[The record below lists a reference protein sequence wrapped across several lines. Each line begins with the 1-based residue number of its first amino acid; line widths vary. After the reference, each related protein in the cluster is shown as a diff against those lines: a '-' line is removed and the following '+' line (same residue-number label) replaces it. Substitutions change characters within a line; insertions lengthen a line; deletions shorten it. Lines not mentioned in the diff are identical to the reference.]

1 MDFKKMTYIGSKLD
15 KFNEYLNMLTNNYKI
30 DFDLFLYRGSN
41 ICFNDENCQIISYPN
56 IKDLVRQ
63 IKFLNIKNSLDK
75 EFPYLLGDINK
86 KKLFNRVEQNYY
98 QNDFDFVLV
107 LNEDKDNFYIYDS
120 DVAPYIK
127 LSKKRVFNLID
138 SKIIIK
144 YDRKRILFDTN
155 QIYQDIIKNIFS
167 QNNIGS
173 NVYLKLSKRKF
184 TIKEEISLYFSLKNL
199 TIYIYK
205 LIVFLEKIDL
215 KLSNFYKNELNL
227 LNFIIKSLAKR
238 NFDKKIFIKLYK
250 NRLEMERYIET
261 VTNKTY

>member
-1 MDFKKMTYIGSKLD
+1 MIYFGSKLD
-15 KFNEYLNMLTNNYKI
+15 KFNDYLNMLTNNYDI

-41 ICFNDENCQIISYPN
+41 IYFNDENCQIISYPN
-56 IKDLVRQ
+56 IKDLVKQ
-63 IKFLNIKNSLDK
+63 IKFLNIKNNIDK
-75 EFPYLLGDINK
+75 DYPYLLGDINK

-120 DVAPYIK
+120 DISPYIK
-127 LSKKRVFNLID
+127 LSKKRVFSLID

-144 YDRKRILFDTN
+144 YNKKTILFDTN
-155 QIYQDIIKNIFS
+155 QIYQNIINNIFS

-173 NVYLKLSKRKF
+173 NLYSKIVDKKF
-184 TIKEEISLYFSLKNL
+184 TIKEEISLYFSVKDL
-199 TIYIYK
+199 TIFIYK
-205 LIVFLEKIDL
+205 LIIFLKNIDL
-215 KLSNFYKNELNL
+215 DLSNFYKNELNL
-227 LNFIIKSLAKR
+227 LNFIIKSIAKR